1 MTTGTDLTPPADA
14 VPSAP
19 RRRLVTTRIAWS
31 WVALSSLAIAVF
43 TIVPYLTAS
52 LADLSDAGVG
62 LADNYDGRQAVVQAA
77 FYAHIVAGGL
87 ALIAGPFQFWR
98 GLRDRHRSVH
108 RWIGRTYL
116 AAVAIAGGVRTRD
129 GAVQRGGVRRVLRL
143 RHARRPLA
151 GDRLAGLPCDP
162 AAG

>member
-1 MTTGTDLTPPADA
+1 MTTGTDQTPRPADA
-14 VPSAP
+14 MPPVP
-19 RRRLVTTRIAWS
+19 RRLVTTRIGWT

-43 TIVPYLTAS
+43 AIVPYLTAS

-62 LADNYDGRQAVVQAA
+62 LADNYDGRPAVVQAA

-87 ALIAGPFQFWR
+87 ALVAGPFQFWR

-116 AAVAIAGGVRTRD
+116 AAVAIAGVSGLVMAPFSEA
-129 GAVQRGGVRRVLRL
+129 GFAGFEYWSGF
-143 RHARRPLA
+143 HAPSISWMSRSETL
-151 GDRLAGLPCDP
+151 
-162 AAG
+162 